1 MKLPMKIRVG
11 YRTIEITYAKPDFK
25 RDNMTD
31 CFGQYL
37 DRENRIEIQPGL
49 SPKKK
54 QTQYCM
60 KSCIVFSKL

>member
-11 YRTIEITYAKPDFK
+11 YRTIEIDYAKPDFK

-37 DRENRIEIQPGL
+37 DRENRIEIQ
-49 SPKKK
+49 
-54 QTQYCM
+54 
-60 KSCIVFSKL
+60 

>member
-1 MKLPMKIRVG
+1 
-11 YRTIEITYAKPDFK
+11 
-25 RDNMTD
+25 MTD

-54 QTQYCM
+54 QHILYEIMQCVFKT
-60 KSCIVFSKL
+60 IVK